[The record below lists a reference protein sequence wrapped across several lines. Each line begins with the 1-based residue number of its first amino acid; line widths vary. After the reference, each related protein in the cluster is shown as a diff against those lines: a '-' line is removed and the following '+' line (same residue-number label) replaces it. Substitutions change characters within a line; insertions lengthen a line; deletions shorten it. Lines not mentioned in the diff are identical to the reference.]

1 MGSTENFKAARDEL
15 NALNESYKELL
26 SKYSLLLLS
35 AELAVIGF
43 LLQNDATRKLLKSP
57 DLKAYLLIS
66 ITFTLIAIVLNLIYK
81 IVDRKYAKYD
91 FEARIYKNMPG
102 MTVDL
107 FGHEIEVPHNKQSDE
122 LSKNAI
128 LKAIKTSKKL
138 KPIAWLIEISLALAA
153 IFGVIFIYVIV
164 IRV

>member
-66 ITFTLIAIVLNLIYK
+66 ITFTLIAIVLN
-81 IVDRKYAKYD
+81 R
-91 FEARIYKNMPG
+91 
-102 MTVDL
+102 T
-107 FGHEIEVPHNKQSDE
+107 
-122 LSKNAI
+122 
-128 LKAIKTSKKL
+128 
-138 KPIAWLIEISLALAA
+138 
-153 IFGVIFIYVIV
+153 
-164 IRV
+164 